1 MDVSAGLVDA
11 QDYYDLPRAASV
23 ANVAGTMQD
32 SLSMDVSADLVDA
45 REDTS
50 FNQALHSRDDLID
63 SMMREI
69 GCCHSLR
76 LTDESETTSLPPSFF
91 KIQQNTGPLPVCTIC
106 TEPAGWKGDL
116 YSPGC
121 GCTNLF
127 YHRDCMFQFATTAYA
142 STSKS
147 LKDVYLKCHVCRRT
161 YSGTTLRFMARQC
174 DNIYKTRRLT
184 LPEKRMAV
192 MLNAGAMIKLGE
204 AEKGIDDLKKLVA
217 HLAKTENQGLEYE
230 RFRAFR
236 LLAKAQCHSN
246 QFRAAKKNLVTA
258 ENILIHRNKPSETK
272 KLAQIQA
279 VLGLLITEY
288 RQKEKRQAYVDAAE
302 RTLSK
307 DEIETLAKKFA
318 VDFER

>member
-11 QDYYDLPRAASV
+11 QDYYDLPRAASG

-32 SLSMDVSADLVDA
+32 SLSMDVSAGPIDA

-50 FNQALHSRDDLID
+50 FAEDFDSGTDLID
-63 SMMREI
+63 AMLRDI
-69 GCCHSLR
+69 GSCHSLR

-91 KIQQNTGPLPVCTIC
+91 NIQQKSGPLPVCTIC
-106 TEPAGWKGDL
+106 TEPAGWKNDL

-121 GCTNLF
+121 GCTTLF
-127 YHRDCMFQFATTAYA
+127 YHETCMIQFARTTYA

-147 LKDVYLKCHVCRRT
+147 LKDIYVKCHVCKRKYT
-161 YSGTTLRFMARQC
+161 GTTLRFMARHC
-174 DNIYKTRRLT
+174 DTFHKLQRLT
-184 LPEKRMAV
+184 TPEKRMAV
-192 MLNAGAMIKLGE
+192 MLKAGAMIKLGE

-246 QFRAAKKNLVTA
+246 EFKAAKKNLMIA

-288 RQKEKRQAYVDAAE
+288 RQKKIRQAYVDAAE